1 MTFKKLFTLVSAVS
15 LLILAPH
22 VSFSQESPKEPL
34 RVLFVGNSFT
44 YFYNLPQVVAAM
56 SESQGKEIITR
67 QSTVGGSDL
76 GQHWRKEKGTK
87 TMSLLEAENWD
98 YVVFNNHSTSPID
111 SQDEFYDYGKKFADL
126 VKSKGAQPVFMQTW
140 AYKSNPLM
148 QPAIT
153 AAYGNLAEET
163 GSLLVPGGIL
173 FQQVRE
179 WRPDMNMFF
188 DDKHPSSNATYL
200 LGLAFYRFFTNDSL
214 EKIPARITTN
224 DKDGELLYLLF
235 VQNEDADFLKQVVVE
250 ANIKS
255 VVK

>member
-1 MTFKKLFTLVSAVS
+1 MTLKNLFTLVSAVYLS
-15 LLILAPH
+15 VMAPLFL
-22 VSFSQESPKEPL
+22 FSQDLPKEPI

-44 YFYNLPQVVAAM
+44 YFYNLPQLVAAM
-56 SESQGKEIITR
+56 AESQGKAIITR
-67 QSTVGGSDL
+67 QSTVGGSNL
-76 GQHWRKEKGTK
+76 AQHWRKEKGTK
-87 TMSLLEAENWD
+87 TMGLLETENWD

-111 SQDEFYDYGKKFADL
+111 RQDEFDEYGKKFADL

-148 QPAIT
+148 QTQIT
-153 AAYGNLAEET
+153 AAYGKLAEET
-163 GSLLVPGGIL
+163 GSLLVPGGLL
-173 FQQVRE
+173 FQEVRH
-179 WRPDMNMFF
+179 WRPDINMFF

-214 EKIPARITTN
+214 EKIPARITTL

-235 VQNEDADFLKQVVVE
+235 VPNEDADFLKQIVLE

-255 VVK
+255 AVK

>member
-1 MTFKKLFTLVSAVS
+1 MTFKKLFTLVLAVS

-56 SESQGKEIITR
+56 AESQGKEIITR

-87 TMSLLEAENWD
+87 TMGLLETENWD

-153 AAYGNLAEET
+153 TAYGNLAEET
-163 GSLLVPGGIL
+163 GSLLVPGGML
-173 FQQVRE
+173 FQQVRQ

>member
-1 MTFKKLFTLVSAVS
+1 MTFKKLFTLVLAVS
-15 LLILAPH
+15 LLILAPP
-22 VSFSQESPKEPL
+22 VSFSQESPEEPL

-56 SESQGKEIITR
+56 AESQGKEIITR
-67 QSTVGGSDL
+67 QSTVGGSNL

-87 TMSLLEAENWD
+87 TMGLLETENWD

-111 SQDEFYDYGKKFADL
+111 SQEEFDEYGKKFAEL

-153 AAYGNLAEET
+153 ATYGNLAEET
-163 GSLLVPGGIL
+163 GSLLVPGGML
-173 FQQVRE
+173 FQQVRQ

-214 EKIPARITTN
+214 EKIPARITTI

-235 VQNEDADFLKQVVVE
+235 VPNEDADFLKQIVVE

>member
-1 MTFKKLFTLVSAVS
+1 MA
-15 LLILAPH
+15 
-22 VSFSQESPKEPL
+22 
-34 RVLFVGNSFT
+34 
-44 YFYNLPQVVAAM
+44 
-56 SESQGKEIITR
+56 ESQGKEIITR

-87 TMSLLEAENWD
+87 TMGLLETENWD

-111 SQDEFYDYGKKFADL
+111 SQDEFYEYGKKFADL
-126 VKSKGAQPVFMQTW
+126 VKSKGGQPVFMQTW

-163 GSLLVPGGIL
+163 GSFLVPGGML
-173 FQQVRE
+173 FQQVRQ

-235 VQNEDADFLKQVVVE
+235 VQNEDADFLKQVVLE